1 MTIKTLYF
9 NQLTHLMPIEH
20 SDGPTRLSGLQ
31 FVVSDHD
38 DGTSVLRIEPMKD
51 THYFRPHFGIEVT
64 GRFVGEDNLGIA
76 YNGAGNGHALA
87 LTSGELLGIMAQPMR
102 HFHAL
107 EDFVRRLS
115 PFTFAHAAIEERQH
129 GVVQHVE
136 RIDEMK
142 TLKYESQLF
151 IAESGQSLVVHGVY
165 RLSEDFHRPR
175 GRTVQQ
181 THDVEERTLAASAR
195 SHDGKELAAVYAD
208 VDILQSGRFHQA
220 GTEDAT
226 HVGQFDCIHIVLFCF
241 VMVSFYH
248 SLRMEGRLPDS
259 YVLSLSA

>member
-1 MTIKTLYF
+1 
-9 NQLTHLMPIEH
+9 MPVKH
-20 SDGPTRLSGLQ
+20 SDGPTRLPGLQ

-38 DGTSVLRIEPMKD
+38 DGTSVLCIEPMKD

-64 GRFVGEDNLGIA
+64 GRFVGENNLGIA

-107 EDFVRRLS
+107 EDFVCRLP
-115 PFTFAHAAIEERQH
+115 PFAFAHAAIEERQH
-129 GVVQHVE
+129 GVVQHIE

-151 IAESGQSLVVHGVY
+151 IAESGQSFVVHGVC
-165 RLSEDFHRPR
+165 RLSEDFHCPR

-226 HVGQFDCIHIVLFCF
+226 HVGQFDCIHIVLLCF
-241 VMVSFYH
+241 VMVSSYH
-248 SLRMEGRLPDS
+248 SLRMEGRLPDWD
-259 YVLSLSA
+259 VLSLSA